1 MITFETG
8 VRMTC
13 RKLSYTLAL
22 IKPDVH
28 ANTISHRA
36 ILNRIQQEN
45 FVVAKERVLRWS
57 QTEVCLLRFEELTTR
72 HGDVHTFDC
81 CFHYVLYLLKQHEVL
96 NRPGVSASNV

>member
-1 MITFETG
+1 MS
-8 VRMTC
+8 C

-22 IKPDVH
+22 IKPDVY

-57 QTEVCLLRFEELTTR
+57 QSEVC
-72 HGDVHTFDC
+72 
-81 CFHYVLYLLKQHEVL
+81 
-96 NRPGVSASNV
+96 